1 MLFRNDFVNQI
12 ENKPESDRKKKTETN
27 DPKNKKNIIILTKI
41 LFMHYHLRLTFVNF
55 FQF

>member
-12 ENKPESDRKKKTETN
+12 ENKTESDRKKKTETN
-27 DPKNKKNIIILTKI
+27 DSKKNIIILTKI
-41 LFMHYHLRLTFVNF
+41 LFMHYHLHLAFVNF

>member
-27 DPKNKKNIIILTKI
+27 DPKNKKIYNNINKNIIYALS
-41 LFMHYHLRLTFVNF
+41 LTFNF
-55 FQF
+55 C

>member
-27 DPKNKKNIIILTKI
+27 DQKKKYNNTNKNIIYALS
-41 LFMHYHLRLTFVNF
+41 LTFNF
-55 FQF
+55 C